1 MTIRA
6 WKSANEELYANFCKH
21 MDDVGKGNL
30 SVLIDM
36 YQMMRDCT
44 PPEALMLYYWLSD
57 FMNGQDVQN
66 MTNQQWAGKYTDI
79 VAQCITN
86 KRLWIGINIKT
97 GAVDLLASAK
107 SDLLMVRSET
117 PIEIWNHL
125 PQETRVYL
133 TGQLDALM
141 KNSKGCY
148 LLSKLERKMMYQFL
162 MYISQIIFLSHAV
175 FVGEFMANLYDYVIE
190 KKETLAYCMYYFV
203 IFDHGLSR
211 MA

>member
-1 MTIRA
+1 MINFIEKISDYFKRKDHADMAIHA
-6 WKSANEELYANFCKH
+6 WKSAHEESYADFCKR
-21 MDDVGKGNL
+21 MDAVGKGNL
-30 SVLIDM
+30 SVLMDI

-44 PPEALMLYYWLSD
+44 PPEALMLYNWLSD

-125 PQETRVYL
+125 TQETRVYL
-133 TGQLDALM
+133 TGQLDSLM
-141 KNSKGCY
+141 KISK
-148 LLSKLERKMMYQFL
+148 
-162 MYISQIIFLSHAV
+162 
-175 FVGEFMANLYDYVIE
+175 
-190 KKETLAYCMYYFV
+190 
-203 IFDHGLSR
+203 
-211 MA
+211 

>member
-1 MTIRA
+1 MINFIERIKDYLTRKDYADMTIRA
-6 WKSANEELYANFCKH
+6 WKSANEELYANFCKR

-44 PPEALMLYYWLSD
+44 PPEALMLYNWLSD

-79 VAQCITN
+79 IAQCITN

-97 GAVDLLASAK
+97 GAVELLASAK
-107 SDLLMVRSET
+107 SDLLMFRSET

-133 TGQLDALM
+133 TGQLDALLGRRRTGTGT
-141 KNSKGCY
+141 NVGSKDQSG
-148 LLSKLERKMMYQFL
+148 
-162 MYISQIIFLSHAV
+162 
-175 FVGEFMANLYDYVIE
+175 N
-190 KKETLAYCMYYFV
+190 
-203 IFDHGLSR
+203 DHLINFIGWNGSLP
-211 MA
+211 